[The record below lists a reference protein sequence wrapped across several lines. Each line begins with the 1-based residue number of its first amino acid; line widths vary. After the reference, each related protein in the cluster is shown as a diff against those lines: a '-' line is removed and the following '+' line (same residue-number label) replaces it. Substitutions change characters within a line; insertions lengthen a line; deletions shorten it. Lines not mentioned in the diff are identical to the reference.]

1 MLEVLFKVWPIV
13 ATIGSVLGTLGMA
26 WLSRKFVPMA
36 EHSKVVEMVDAH
48 ETRLNQVEQHLDA
61 MPTREEL
68 HALDK
73 MLTGLGERLGGM
85 ERGINRLENKTDML
99 LENELREKRRGDD

>member
-1 MLEVLFKVWPIV
+1 MLDVLFKIWPIV
-13 ATIGSVLGTLGMA
+13 ATIGSIIGTLGMA
-26 WLSRKFVPMA
+26 WLSRKFVPMD
-36 EHSKVVEMVDAH
+36 EYNKVVKVVDDH
-48 ETRLNQVEQHLDA
+48 EKRLSQAEQHLEA

-73 MLTGLGERLGGM
+73 VLTGLGERLGAM

-99 LENELREKRRGDD
+99 LENELRGER